1 MVCLP
6 PPPPPR
12 AMFVVGWGID
22 GGSRIPSRPPSH
34 RSRRGDRMMDGPD
47 DDKTGSSLTYL
58 EKWRNQYLFDF
69 DIFLDPTLILI

>member
-1 MVCLP
+1 
-6 PPPPPR
+6 
-12 AMFVVGWGID
+12 
-22 GGSRIPSRPPSH
+22 
-34 RSRRGDRMMDGPD
+34 MMDGPD